1 MKGNMRK
8 KGGAFGGWKKK
19 HAVLEESTFNVYS
32 NEKVGSIDFNLT
44 PQTSELLFSFFFF
57 LDEES

>member
-32 NEKVGSIDFNLT
+32 NEKVCSFDFNSVIPKTTLT
-44 PQTSELLFSFFFF
+44 FDLLLFCR
-57 LDEES
+57 